1 MNKEELLRALEEI
14 HDTICDIGYIKGR
27 AHNRA
32 IELVEKL
39 QECIEK
45 EQR

>member
-14 HDTICDIGYIKGR
+14 HDTICDICYIKWR

>member
-1 MNKEELLRALEEI
+1 MNTGELLLALEEI
-14 HDTICDIGYIKGR
+14 HDTICDIGHIKGR
-27 AHNRA
+27 VHKRA